1 MELLRSLIFV
11 PGNRANMLERA
22 REFNADV
29 IMVDLED
36 SVPPGEKVNAR
47 AMAREWA
54 PQLVREGR
62 KIMVRC
68 NSLDTG
74 LTRDE
79 AAAVIGPH
87 LFGISVGKTESV
99 WDLQEID
106 RIIGPLESAAGM
118 SAGAIKVIPWIESAK
133 AVMNAQQMAL
143 ASPRVI
149 ALAFGAEDFTNDMG
163 IQRTDDGAEVYVPRA
178 TTAIVARAGEVASLD
193 SPYVAFRNP
202 EGLAADAQAAP
213 PFTNRPPSRTLPM
226 PGRWWKPGADAQ
238 AASGQTGPKP
248 VGAGGGHRAGR
259 RLVVS
264 QLWNRKGKGG
274 EVWIGRQSSPST
286 LHKSKLSTRPSAPIP
301 TTLPMPGRW
310 WKPESSPSTLHK
322 SKLSTRPSAPRL
334 SPTTLPAHLVGDARE
349 VVEAWSQAEAAG
361 RGSLDLHGKMV
372 DVPVVKRAQ
381 NLLAL
386 VEATSR
392 PWERP
397 NCRALEENPRPGGHS
412 GRAFPNPNQIL
423 EFFPLFRRQPRTEFC
438 LTTG

>member
-202 EGLAADAQAAP
+202 EGLAADAQAARNMGYTGK
-213 PFTNRPPSRTLPM
+213 FAIHPSQIETIN
-226 PGRWWKPGADAQ
+226 
-238 AASGQTGPKP
+238 QTF
-248 VGAGGGHRAGR
+248 
-259 RLVVS
+259 
-264 QLWNRKGKGG
+264 
-274 EVWIGRQSSPST
+274 SP
-286 LHKSKLSTRPSAPIP
+286 HPDDVAY
-301 TTLPMPGRW
+301 
-310 WKPESSPSTLHK
+310 
-322 SKLSTRPSAPRL
+322 
-334 SPTTLPAHLVGDARE
+334 ARE

-386 VEATSR
+386 VEAI
-392 PWERP
+392 EQ
-397 NCRALEENPRPGGHS
+397 GG
-412 GRAFPNPNQIL
+412 G
-423 EFFPLFRRQPRTEFC
+423 
-438 LTTG
+438 